1 LNITQQFAVIQ
12 RLVYFTHRVCS
23 LAAIALPLV
32 SAGGC
37 ALLDKDTWNWERYRD
52 DRAYDIDHR
61 LEKSDTGVKSP
72 F

>member
-1 LNITQQFAVIQ
+1 MTE
-12 RLVYFTHRVCS
+12 RLVYFTHRVCC
-23 LAAIALPLV
+23 LAAIALPLL
-32 SAGGC
+32 STGGC
-37 ALLDKDTWNWERYRD
+37 ALLDKDTWNWEKYRD